1 LPKSLMNPS
10 TPKPMISNTSDI
22 RDTAINRNLPTTEE
36 IQVRAN
42 TLRTADEDFT
52 YTWIKARNQ
61 LITELEAKV

>member
-1 LPKSLMNPS
+1 
-10 TPKPMISNTSDI
+10 MISNTSDI

-42 TLRTADEDFT
+42 TLRTAGEDFT